1 MSEKTNKSGTIFI
14 IIVALAGLILG
25 GVAISTPKT
34 SQNTTSSGVKE
45 DATVINNNKMFVIG
59 NENAKARVVVFSDF
73 LCPYCA
79 KLHEQINEIIAGD
92 PSKVAVNIR
101 TFIIHEDSIIMSQA
115 AYAAGLQGK
124 FSEAS
129 NLLFSKYTEPTEENM
144 VKMAEELKL
153 DVSKFKNDLN
163 SDAAQT
169 AVETDNNDALKLGLG
184 GTPSV
189 FVNDKYLEDLND
201 LEATIEEANK

>member
-25 GVAISTPKT
+25 GVAISTPTT

-115 AYAAGLQGK
+115 AYAAGLQEK

-189 FVNDKYLEDLND
+189 FVNDKYLEHLND